1 MPEIPAPMIN
11 TSKYS
16 AAGPCCSH
24 ERSSEAV
31 MSHTIG
37 MQPRTEQELTG
48 AVTETKTDAVIVGAG
63 FAGLAAARELV
74 QLGHTVL
81 VLEGRDRVGGRSC
94 TTSIA
99 GVSVDLGAT
108 FVGPNH
114 DEILKVAADL
124 GCQNVP
130 TYTRGR

>member
-1 MPEIPAPMIN
+1 
-11 TSKYS
+11 
-16 AAGPCCSH
+16 
-24 ERSSEAV
+24 

-37 MQPRTEQELTG
+37 MQPRRGQELTR
-48 AVTETKTDAVIVGAG
+48 AVTETKTVAVIVGAG
-63 FAGLAAARELV
+63 FAGLAAAGELV
-74 QLGHTVL
+74 QCGHDVV

-99 GVSVDLGAT
+99 GVPVDLGAT
-108 FVGPNH
+108 FVGPTP